1 MRMKVYESIFPLGAT
16 QTHSAE
22 YYVLLFKMMQPLR
35 SRATKMLCNTSY
47 NMFGSFNNL
56 VDAEIDRNYNPIIV
70 PKYWNGVLPHTIDFD
85 KFTIDC

>member
-1 MRMKVYESIFPLGAT
+1 
-16 QTHSAE
+16 
-22 YYVLLFKMMQPLR
+22 
-35 SRATKMLCNTSY
+35 
-47 NMFGSFNNL
+47 MFGSFNNL